1 MTIRAKTTFR
11 RSGNLRLNGLSSVD
25 PGDQMIIGGRYTF
38 NFTQTGVGTSLDS
51 ESTRQ
56 AILTDSNFKA
66 PAVAVNPGNGLFQPN
81 QVQVVF
87 TYAGR
92 GSDVQSAGAEMQQ
105 VISSH
110 FLTKSVRFDS
120 ADLLDAGSSGA
131 APTVAPTGNPITDAV
146 NRLQIFKQQQASLPS
161 LFQVPSFGTAGFGWG
176 TILTVGG
183 IGLLGTVAAV
193 KAFNSR

>member
-11 RSGNLRLNGLSSVD
+11 RSGNLRLNGLGSVD

-38 NFTQTGVGTSLDS
+38 YFTQTGVGTSLDS
-51 ESTRQ
+51 ESTRK

-87 TYAGR
+87 TYSGR
-92 GSDVQSAGAEMQQ
+92 GSDVRSAGLEMQQ

-110 FLTKSVRFDS
+110 FFTKSVQFDS
-120 ADLLDAGSSGA
+120 ADLLDAGSSGSPP
-131 APTVAPTGNPITDAV
+131 PTVVQTGNPITDAV
-146 NRLQIFKQQQASLPS
+146 NKLQIFKQQQASLSPS
-161 LFQVPSFGTAGFGWG
+161 FPSFGTAGFGWG

-183 IGLLGTVAAV
+183 VGLLGTVAVV
-193 KAFNSR
+193 KAFSK